1 VSYRIFSSLVLFYFS
16 LRLSFVIPY
25 IISQELD
32 LVEEGGNIYK
42 LVGPVLM
49 SVDVEEARHNVT
61 KRMEFIE
68 KDMNRLDD
76 TIAARQGEQSALGEE
91 IQKLQQ
97 ETAADAATAAREVAT
112 KALRDD

>member
-1 VSYRIFSSLVLFYFS
+1 M
-16 LRLSFVIPY
+16 
-25 IISQELD
+25 QELD
-32 LVEEGGNIYK
+32 LMSETDNVYK

-49 SVDVEEARHNVT
+49 KVDVEEARHNVT

-68 KDMNRLDD
+68 KDMRRLDD

-97 ETAADAATAAREVAT
+97 EMQADAATAAREVVA
-112 KALRDD
+112 KAMRDDA